1 MINKLKLK
9 SKFSLNI
16 LTLVSGTTFAQAIP
30 IIITPILTRI
40 YSPKEF
46 GLLILFMSIV
56 SILSVIVSLRYE
68 RAIIQPLD
76 DEDAISL
83 VVISMLVTTG
93 VSAVLAILINIFYVQ
108 IQELLGN
115 NEISILKYWVPL
127 TVLII
132 GFYNSLYEWHIR
144 KKQFSWCAKIIMSKG
159 AVTAGGQVGLGAIMF
174 PGGLIFGYVMGIV
187 IAFLLLLK
195 SFLKNKNFLILIFNK
210 KRLLKNVKKYKKM
223 PQYSTSGALADNI
236 SSHMPT
242 LVIATLNYVSV
253 VGIFGLTIKVLG
265 LPISL
270 ISQGLSSVLFQKVA
284 QLHHHN
290 PYEIKIL
297 IIKIFLNLNFIM
309 IPFVGFIWFFGEDL
323 FAFIFGEAWREA
335 GVMASILVFAV
346 AIRFVVSPL
355 SIVLYL
361 DHNIKLG
368 TLWQFI
374 YLTTITATLYAV
386 SSWPLNDFLTA
397 FVIHEVV
404 LYLLYF
410 VFILQGSNYSRK
422 I

>member
-1 MINKLKLK
+1 ML
-9 SKFSLNI
+9 
-16 LTLVSGTTFAQAIP
+16 GTTISQAIP
-30 IIITPILTRI
+30 IIISPILTRI
-40 YSPKEF
+40 YLPEEF
-46 GLLILFMSIV
+46 GSLILFMSIV

-68 RAIIQPLD
+68 KAIVQPLS

-83 VVISMLVTTG
+83 VAISMLATIG

-108 IQELLGN
+108 IQELFGN
-115 NEISILKYWVPL
+115 HEISILKYWVPF

-132 GFYNSLYEWHIR
+132 GFYNSLYQWYIR
-144 KKQFSWCAKIIMSKG
+144 KKKFSLCAKIIMSKG
-159 AVTAGGQVGLGAIMF
+159 VVTAGGQIGLSTMMF
-174 PGGLIFGYVMGIV
+174 TGGLIFGYVMGIV

-223 PQYSTSGALADNI
+223 PQYSTSGALVDNI
-236 SSHMPT
+236 SSNMPT
-242 LVIATLNYVSV
+242 LVIAILNNISV
-253 VGIFGLTIKVLG
+253 VGIFGLTIKVLS
-265 LPISL
+265 LPASL

-284 QLHHHN
+284 QLHN
-290 PYEIKIL
+290 DDPDKIKIL
-297 IIKIFLNLNFIM
+297 IIKIFLILIFIM

-323 FAFIFGEAWREA
+323 FAFIFGEPWREA

-346 AIRFVVSPL
+346 AIHFAVSPL
-355 SIVLYL
+355 SIVLLL

-374 YLTTITATLYAV
+374 YFITISVTLYVV
-386 SSWPLNDFLTA
+386 SSWSFKDFLIA

-410 VFILQGSNYSRK
+410 VFILKGSGYSRK